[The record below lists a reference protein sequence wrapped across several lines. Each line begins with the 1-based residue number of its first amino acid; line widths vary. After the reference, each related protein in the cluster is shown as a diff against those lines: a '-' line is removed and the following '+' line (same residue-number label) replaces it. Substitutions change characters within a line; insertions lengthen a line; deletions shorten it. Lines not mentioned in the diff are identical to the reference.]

1 MTTGKVIIFQLP
13 FALPSLNVRDRQ
25 HWAAKQRE
33 KAKMATAVMVA
44 IGGPRYRPSEPLQ
57 RARVQVQRYSAGTLD
72 QDNLVA
78 SCKGLLDV
86 LCRAST
92 THPYGLGFIEDD
104 SPAHLE
110 LIVTQAK
117 CKRGAGSTVVSIA
130 PMGASDD
137 PSL

>member
-1 MTTGKVIIFQLP
+1 MSTGKVIIFQLP
-13 FALPSLNVRDRQ
+13 FALPSLNTQLRT
-25 HWAAKQRE
+25 HWAVRQRE
-33 KAKMATAVMVA
+33 QAKMATSVIVA

-57 RARVQVQRYSAGTLD
+57 RARVQVKRYSAGELD
-72 QDNLVA
+72 PDNLAA
-78 SCKGLLDV
+78 SCKHLLDV

-110 LIVTQAK
+110 LVVMQAK
-117 CKRGAGSTVVSIA
+117 CSPRKGSTIVSIA

-137 PSL
+137 P